1 MSGSLI
7 PIEKNIVE
15 AGKVPPQV
23 VDKAL
28 DFSTNQWTG
37 YVTPQDFDL
46 IGNTLTLSPAAPGL
60 LSDIQSV
67 LLVLYFRKLI
77 ETEKGQA
84 LIAHLIE
91 TYLGSIEKVLGHIYK
106 AGSQNWLSG
115 LVGNSV
121 AVDIYARLGLIS
133 PRDALQKRAW
143 IDHIIGNEYNVG
155 FALHTIDAVTT
166 MVDASSTQTAAP
178 AGASPEKGQGLGSL
192 DMGKMAGLLKA
203 LV

>member
-1 MSGSLI
+1 MSSLI

-15 AGKVPPQV
+15 ANKVPALV
-23 VDKAL
+23 KDKSL

-67 LLVLYFRKLI
+67 LLIIYFKKLA
-77 ETEKGQA
+77 ETEKGQV
-84 LIAHLIE
+84 LLAHLIE
-91 TYLGSIEKVLGHIYK
+91 KYLDSIEKVLGHIYK

-121 AVDIYARLGLIS
+121 AVDIYARLGLMS
-133 PRDALQKRAW
+133 PRDAMQKKAW

-155 FALHTIDAVTT
+155 FALHSIDAVTT
-166 MVDASSTQTAAP
+166 MVDASSSNSSFESHT
-178 AGASPEKGQGLGSL
+178 
-192 DMGKMAGLLKA
+192 GKSGMNESSSMKGLLGLLSKIK
-203 LV
+203 

>member
-1 MSGSLI
+1 MSSLI
-7 PIEKNIVE
+7 PVEKNLAE
-15 AGKVPPQV
+15 TSTPPKV
-23 VDKAL
+23 VDGSL

-37 YVTPQDFDL
+37 YVTQADFDL

-67 LLVLYFRKLI
+67 MLLMLCKKLSETERGQTLLV
-77 ETEKGQA
+77 
-84 LIAHLIE
+84 HLIE
-91 TYLGSIEKVLGHIYK
+91 TYLTSIEKVISHIYK
-106 AGSQNWLSG
+106 AGAQNWLSG

-133 PRDALQKRAW
+133 PRDAMQKRAW

-166 MVDASSTQTAAP
+166 MVDATSVQHAEGQNS
-178 AGASPEKGQGLGSL
+178 AGGLGI
-192 DMGKMAGLLKA
+192 GAIAGLLKA
-203 LV
+203 MK